1 MQMQANE
8 VNQMGMISDIR
19 TLKQKDPAARHTL
32 DILLTHSGLH
42 AVWYYR
48 IAHFLWTIKLKTIAR
63 MVSNLAQFLTGVEI
77 HPAARIGKNFIIDHG
92 TGVVIGETTEIGEN
106 VLIYHGVTLGG
117 TGNDCHVK
125 RHPSICDEVMIAAG
139 AKILGNIQ
147 IGYKA
152 KIGANAVVL
161 KDVPPYATAVGMPAR
176 IIQKED
182 AARLTPAECSLV
194 TKDQAKA

>member
-1 MQMQANE
+1 
-8 VNQMGMISDIR
+8 MGMISDIK

-32 DILLTHSGLH
+32 DIILTHSGLH

-48 IAHFLWTIKLKTIAR
+48 VAHFFWTIHLKLIAR
-63 MVSNLAQFLTGVEI
+63 IISNVARFLTGVEI
-77 HPAARIGKNFIIDHG
+77 HPGATIGKNFIIDHG
-92 TGVVIGETTEIGEN
+92 TGVVIGETTVIGKN

-147 IGYKA
+147 VGYKA

-161 KDVPPYATAVGMPAR
+161 KDVPPYATAVGIPAR

-182 AARLTPAECSLV
+182 ASHMTITDCSLL
-194 TKDQAKA
+194 AKEKAQSA

>member
-1 MQMQANE
+1 
-8 VNQMGMISDIR
+8 MGMISDIK

-32 DILLTHSGLH
+32 EILLTHSGLH

-48 IAHFLWTIKLKTIAR
+48 IAHVLWTLKLKMLAR
-63 MVSNLAQFLTGVEI
+63 MLSNFARFLTGVEI

-92 TGVVIGETTEIGEN
+92 TGVVIGETTEIGDN
-106 VLIYHGVTLGG
+106 VLLYHGVTLGG
-117 TGNDCHVK
+117 TGNECHVK

-176 IIQKED
+176 IILRDD
-182 AARLTPAECSLV
+182 AARLTPTECSLV
-194 TKDQAKA
+194 AKEQPKA

>member
-1 MQMQANE
+1 
-8 VNQMGMISDIR
+8 MGMISDIR
-19 TLKQKDPAARHTL
+19 TLKQKDPAARHAL
-32 DILLTHSGLH
+32 DIILTHNGLH

-48 IAHFLWTIKLKTIAR
+48 LAHLFWTLRLKLIARIVSNFAR
-63 MVSNLAQFLTGVEI
+63 MVTGVDI
-77 HPAARIGKNFIIDHG
+77 HPAAQIGKNFIIDHG
-92 TGVVIGETTEIGEN
+92 TGVVIGETAVIGNN
-106 VLIYHGVTLGG
+106 VLVYHGVTLGG
-117 TGNDCHVK
+117 TGNGSHTK

-176 IIQKED
+176 IILKDD
-182 AARLTPAECSLV
+182 ANHMTAADCSLI
-194 TKDQAKA
+194 AKEKAQSA

>member
-1 MQMQANE
+1 
-8 VNQMGMISDIR
+8 MGMISDIR
-19 TLKQKDPAARHTL
+19 TLKQKDPAARHAL
-32 DILLTHSGLH
+32 DIILTHNGLH

-48 IAHFLWTIKLKTIAR
+48 IAHFFWTIKLKLIAR
-63 MVSNLAQFLTGVEI
+63 LISNIARLMTGVDI
-77 HPAARIGKNFIIDHG
+77 HPAAQIGKNFIIDHG
-92 TGVVIGETTEIGEN
+92 TGIVIGETAVIGKN
-106 VLIYHGVTLGG
+106 VLMYHGVTLGG
-117 TGNDCHVK
+117 TGNDCNVK

-147 IGYKA
+147 VGYKS

-182 AARLTPAECSLV
+182 ASHMTAADCSLLS
-194 TKDQAKA
+194 KEKAQSA